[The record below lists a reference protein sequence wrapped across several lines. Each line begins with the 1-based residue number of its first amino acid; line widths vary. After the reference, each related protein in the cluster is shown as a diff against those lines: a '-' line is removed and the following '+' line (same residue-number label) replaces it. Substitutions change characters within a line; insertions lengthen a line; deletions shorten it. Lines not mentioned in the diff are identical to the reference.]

1 MIMTV
6 EEQAIYSQI
15 RPQIENVVKNFMVS
29 SVLDGSA
36 DANWES
42 FEKQLKDAGLDQMME
57 VIQSAYDRY
66 LVTYDAYAEM
76 MK

>member
-1 MIMTV
+1 MTV